1 MKYVSWVEKNRPNN
15 LDEICYQEDV
25 KIGLKNFVMNNNI
38 PHLLFFGPSGS
49 GKTSTIIALAKEMF
63 GPYYKDR
70 IKELNASDERGINVV
85 REKIKNFAQESINI
99 NQTRIIKGKEY
110 QLPPWKIIILDE
122 ADNMTSESQYA
133 LRRIMEEY
141 SKVTRFCII
150 CNYHHKIIDPIVSR
164 CSLFRFKPIP
174 NKMIKKQLKFISKK
188 EKFKVSVSVVNKI
201 CEYARGDLR
210 KAINFLQRCYNCF
223 GDEITSLI
231 IDEISGIIDE
241 KKLKK
246 FINICI
252 DQKEDEVLE
261 FIDDIYNSGYSIV
274 NQILPIHN
282 LVLESNKLTS
292 NMKSKIIITLG
303 NIDQN
308 LIKGCDEYIQLYRLA
323 YFIMSLKESK
333 NKNLVSII

>member
-15 LDEICYQEDV
+15 LNEICYQEDV
-25 KIGLKNFVMNNNI
+25 KSGLKNFVKNNNI

-63 GPYYKDR
+63 GPYYKER
-70 IKELNASDERGINVV
+70 IRELNASDERGINVV

-99 NQTRIIKGKEY
+99 SQTKIVNGKKTY
-110 QLPPWKIIILDE
+110 LPPWKIIILDE

-174 NKMIKKQLKFISKK
+174 NIQIKNQLKYISKK
-188 EKFKVSVSVVNKI
+188 EKFKISVSVINKI
-201 CEYARGDLR
+201 CDYARGDLR

-223 GDEITSLI
+223 GDEISSII

-241 KKLKK
+241 KKLKQ
-246 FINICI
+246 FINLCV
-252 DQKEDEVLE
+252 DQKEEEVIE
-261 FIDDIYNSGYSIV
+261 FINYIFNSGYSIV

-282 LVLESNKLTS
+282 LVINSNKLNS
-292 NMKSKIIITLG
+292 SEKSKVIITLG

-323 YFIMSLKESK
+323 YFIMSLR
-333 NKNLVSII
+333 NKVNSLK